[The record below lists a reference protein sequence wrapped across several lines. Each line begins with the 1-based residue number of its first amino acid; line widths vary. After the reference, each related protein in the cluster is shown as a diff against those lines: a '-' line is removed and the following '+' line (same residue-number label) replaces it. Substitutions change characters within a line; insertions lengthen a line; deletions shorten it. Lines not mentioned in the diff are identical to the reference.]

1 MLSYL
6 QTDLDVMLLLESQ
19 YSYSNLFL
27 NLQKSNRPM
36 KADYDFYNE
45 DDNINNENDFNDEL
59 NDTMGQTNRP
69 DDLLE

>member
-1 MLSYL
+1 LLSYL